1 MQVLKMEVS
10 PIMHSKLSVRGLTFA
25 AMLAALYAA
34 LTLALP
40 YLSYGPVQI
49 RFSEA
54 LTVLPFLYPAA
65 TPGLFIGCLVANLI
79 SPYGLPDMICG
90 SLATLLAC
98 LWTQNLKSRALAPL
112 PPVLCN
118 AAIVGAV
125 LAFAQTGLTPAF
137 WPAYA
142 WNAFTVGL
150 GELAACCLLGGVLL
164 IALPQI
170 PFFRGLIPAGRL
182 ERLGYTT
189 QRT

>member
-1 MQVLKMEVS
+1 MQ
-10 PIMHSKLSVRGLTFA
+10 SKFPVRSLTLA

-40 YLSYGPVQI
+40 LFGPMQI

-65 TPGLFIGCLVANLI
+65 TPGLFIGCLVANVI

-98 LWTQNLKSRALAPL
+98 LWTQSLKSRWLAPL

-118 AAIVGAV
+118 AVIVGAV
-125 LAFAQTGLTPAF
+125 LTWSETGFTAAFGPAFAL
-137 WPAYA
+137 
-142 WNAFTVGL
+142 NAVSVGL
-150 GELAACCLLGGVLL
+150 GELIACYLLGSVLL
-164 IALPQI
+164 AVLPQI
-170 PFFRGLIPAGRL
+170 PFFRNLIPADRL
-182 ERLGYTT
+182 DRLGYTA

>member
-1 MQVLKMEVS
+1 MQ
-10 PIMHSKLSVRGLTFA
+10 SKFSVRDLTFA
-25 AMLAALYAA
+25 AMVAALYAA

-40 YLSYGPVQI
+40 LFGPMQI

-65 TPGLFIGCLVANLI
+65 TPGLFIGCLVANVI

-98 LWTQNLKSRALAPL
+98 LWTQNLKSRWLAPL

-118 AAIVGAV
+118 AFIVGAV
-125 LAFAQTGLTPAF
+125 LAWSETGFTAAF
-137 WPAYA
+137 WPAFVGSA
-142 WNAFTVGL
+142 IGVGL
-150 GELAACCLLGGVLL
+150 GELIACYLLGSVLL
-164 IALPQI
+164 VVLPQI
-170 PFFRGLIPAGRL
+170 SFFRNLIPADRL
-182 ERLGYTT
+182 DRLGYTA

>member
-1 MQVLKMEVS
+1 MN
-10 PIMHSKLSVRGLTFA
+10 SKFSVRDLTFA
-25 AMLAALYAA
+25 ALVAALYAA

-40 YLSYGPVQI
+40 AYTPIQV
-49 RFSEA
+49 RVSEA

-65 TPGLFIGCLVANLI
+65 TPGLVIGCLVANII

-125 LAFAQTGLTPAF
+125 LAWSETGFTAAF
-137 WPAYA
+137 WPAFA
-142 WNAFTVGL
+142 ANALTVGL
-150 GELAACCLLGGVLL
+150 GELIACYLLGSVLL
-164 IALPQI
+164 AVLPQI
-170 PFFRGLIPAGRL
+170 SFFRSLIPADRL
-182 ERLGYTT
+182 DRLGYTA
-189 QRT
+189 QRIS